1 MFPASSCLKVSGHF
15 GPGKGASL
23 TMRGCA
29 LDSGSLTADTE
40 IVRMS
45 HCGTFYF
52 QDRYVAG
59 CIQVCDD
66 MDGCNMAHRVHWL
79 QVGWG
84 AVILC
89 QLLWTWGSY
98 KNSVD

>member
-1 MFPASSCLKVSGHF
+1 M
-15 GPGKGASL
+15 
-23 TMRGCA
+23 
-29 LDSGSLTADTE
+29 
-40 IVRMS
+40 IVV
-45 HCGTFYF
+45 
-52 QDRYVAG
+52 RYVAG

-66 MDGCNMAHRVHWL
+66 MDGCNMTHRVHWL

-98 KNSVD
+98 NNSVD